1 MTAPYSVRA
10 LTRTDYP
17 QAGSLLSR
25 RWAREAEC
33 GRPVDQE
40 RDIALVRP
48 LRTGD
53 HSDDLHGLFEDGS
66 LVAMWELDPSG
77 PGAGWNTSERAESS
91 VGLLL
96 LYADPVHRHAGRLVS
111 LWLADQLARRPRP
124 PQWLRCNVADGR
136 LADHIARA
144 WGWKKVRYDHGRH
157 LLQLP
162 CDVKPTLSV
171 LITDPVSEQSSSCP
185 SLAPPAGSERP

>member
-10 LTRTDYP
+10 LARTDYP

-40 RDIALVRP
+40 RDIALIRP

-53 HSDDLHGLFEDGS
+53 HSDELHGLFEDGN

-77 PGAGWNTSERAESS
+77 AGPGWSTSELGERS
-91 VGLLL
+91 VSLLL

-124 PQWLRCNVADGR
+124 PQWLRCNVTDGR

-144 WGWKKVRYDHGRH
+144 WGWEKVRYDHGRH

-162 CDVKPTLSV
+162 CDVKPALSM
-171 LITDPVSEQSSSCP
+171 LITDLVSERASSCP
-185 SLAPPAGSERP
+185 SLAAPAGSERP